1 VLRSGGEA
9 PAMAPG
15 QSRVTFMID
24 VLLTDDHALVRTG
37 IKRLLEDSNKVRI
50 VGEADCGEDS
60 VTLAQQL
67 NPDVILMDV
76 NMPGIG
82 GVEACRRILQRNPAQ
97 KIIVL
102 TIHNEQT
109 FPKRMLEIGARG
121 YLTKECGVDEMLHA
135 IEQVYNGGN
144 YIAPSIAQQL
154 ALSLLPG
161 NEKNPIDRLSRREF
175 QVMLMIS
182 HGLTNA
188 AISEKLCLSPKTVST
203 YRLRL
208 LDKLGAQN
216 EVDLVKIAVEQGM
229 VEFGQSD

>member
-1 VLRSGGEA
+1 
-9 PAMAPG
+9 
-15 QSRVTFMID
+15 MIK

-37 IKRLLEDSNKVRI
+37 IRRLLEDSKQVVI
-50 VGEADCGEDS
+50 VGEADCGEDGIK
-60 VTLAQQL
+60 LAQEL
-67 NPDVILMDV
+67 EPDVILMDV

-82 GVEACRRILQRNPAQ
+82 GVEACRRILQRNPKQ

-102 TIHNEQT
+102 TVHGEQT
-109 FPKRMLEIGARG
+109 FPKRMLEIGAKG
-121 YLTKECGVDEMLHA
+121 YLTKECGVDEMLEA
-135 IEQVYNGGN
+135 IRQVNNGGA

-161 NEKNPIDRLSRREF
+161 NEHNPIDLLSRREF

-188 AISEKLCLSPKTVST
+188 EISDKLCLSPKTIST

-208 LDKLGAQN
+208 LEKLGAQN
-216 EVDLVKIAVEQGM
+216 EVDLIKIAVEQGM
-229 VEFGQSD
+229 VEFAQSE

>member
-1 VLRSGGEA
+1 
-9 PAMAPG
+9 
-15 QSRVTFMID
+15 MISL
-24 VLLTDDHALVRTG
+24 LLTDDHVLVRTG
-37 IKRLLEDSNKVRI
+37 IRRLLEDSKQIKI

-60 VTLAQQL
+60 ITLAQQL
-67 NPDVILMDV
+67 KPDVILMDV

-82 GVEACRRILQRNPAQ
+82 GVEACRRILQRDPEQ

-121 YLTKECGVDEMLHA
+121 YLTKECGVDEMLLA
-135 IEQVYNGGN
+135 IRQVNDGGA

-161 NEKNPIDRLSRREF
+161 NEDNPIDRLSRREF

-188 AISEKLCLSPKTVST
+188 EISDKLCLSPKTIST

-216 EVDLVKIAVEQGM
+216 EVDLLKIAVEQGM
-229 VEFGQSD
+229 VEFIQSD

>member
-1 VLRSGGEA
+1 
-9 PAMAPG
+9 
-15 QSRVTFMID
+15 MIN
-24 VLLTDDHALVRTG
+24 VLLTEDHLLVRSG
-37 IKRLLEDSNKVRI
+37 IRRLLEDSNQVKI

-60 VTLAQQL
+60 LKLAQEL
-67 NPDVILMDV
+67 KPDVILMDV

-109 FPKRMLEIGARG
+109 FPKRMLEIGAKG
-121 YLTKECGVDEMLHA
+121 YLTKECGVDEMLPA
-135 IEQVYNGGN
+135 IRQVYNGGA

-161 NEKNPIDRLSRREF
+161 NEHNPIDKLSRREF

-188 AISEKLCLSPKTVST
+188 EISDKLCLSPKTIST

-216 EVDLVKIAVEQGM
+216 EVDLIKIAVEQGI
-229 VEFGQSD
+229 VEFANSE

>member
-1 VLRSGGEA
+1 
-9 PAMAPG
+9 M
-15 QSRVTFMID
+15 
-24 VLLTDDHALVRTG
+24 TDDHALVRTG
-37 IKRLLEDSNKVRI
+37 IRRLLEDSGEVNI
-50 VGEADCGEDS
+50 VGEADCGES
-60 VTLAQQL
+60 SLKLAQEL
-67 NPDVILMDV
+67 KPDVILMDV

-109 FPKRMLEIGARG
+109 FPKRMLEIGAKG
-121 YLTKECGVDEMLHA
+121 YLTKECGVEEMLAA
-135 IEQVYNGGN
+135 IRQVYHGGA

-161 NEKNPIDRLSRREF
+161 NESNPIDRLSRREF

-188 AISEKLCLSPKTVST
+188 EISEKLCLSPKTIST

-208 LDKLGAQN
+208 LEKLGAQN
-216 EVDLVKIAVEQGM
+216 EVDLIKIAVEQGM
-229 VEFGQSD
+229 VEFAQSE

>member
-1 VLRSGGEA
+1 
-9 PAMAPG
+9 
-15 QSRVTFMID
+15 MIS
-24 VLLTDDHALVRTG
+24 VLLTDDHVLVRTG
-37 IKRLLEDSNKVRI
+37 IRRLLEDSKQIKI

-60 VTLAQQL
+60 ITLAQQL
-67 NPDVILMDV
+67 KPDVILMDV

-82 GVEACRRILQRNPAQ
+82 GVEACRRILQRDPEQ

-121 YLTKECGVDEMLHA
+121 YLTKECGVDEMLLA
-135 IEQVYNGGN
+135 IRQVNDGGA

-161 NEKNPIDRLSRREF
+161 NEDNPIDRLSRREF

-188 AISEKLCLSPKTVST
+188 AISDKLCLSPKTIST

-208 LDKLGAQN
+208 LEKLGAQN
-216 EVDLVKIAVEQGM
+216 EVDLLKIAVEQGM
-229 VEFGQSD
+229 VEFIQSD

>member
-1 VLRSGGEA
+1 
-9 PAMAPG
+9 
-15 QSRVTFMID
+15 MIS
-24 VLLTDDHALVRTG
+24 VLLTDDHALVRSG
-37 IKRLLEDSNKVRI
+37 IRRLLEDSKQVRI
-50 VGEADCGEDS
+50 IGEAESGEEG
-60 VTLAQQL
+60 VRLAQEL
-67 NPDVILMDV
+67 EPDVILMDV

-82 GVEACRRILQRNPAQ
+82 GVEACRRILQRNPGQ

-121 YLTKECGVDEMLHA
+121 YLTKECGVDEMLSA
-135 IEQVYNGGN
+135 IVQVHKGGA

-161 NEKNPIDRLSRREF
+161 NEHNPIDRLSRREF

-182 HGLTNA
+182 HGLSNA
-188 AISEKLCLSPKTVST
+188 EISDKLCLSPKTVST

-216 EVDLVKIAVEQGM
+216 EVDLIKIAVEQGM
-229 VEFGQSD
+229 VEFAHAD

>member
-1 VLRSGGEA
+1 
-9 PAMAPG
+9 
-15 QSRVTFMID
+15 MISI
-24 VLLTDDHALVRTG
+24 LLTDDHLLVRTG
-37 IKRLLEDSNKVRI
+37 IRRLLEDSKQVNI
-50 VGEADCGEDS
+50 VGEADCGEES
-60 VTLAQQL
+60 LTLAQQL

-82 GVEACRRILQRNPAQ
+82 GVEACRRILQRNPRQ

-109 FPKRMLEIGARG
+109 FPKRMLEIGAKG
-121 YLTKECGVDEMLHA
+121 YLTKECGVDEMLEA
-135 IEQVYNGGN
+135 IKQVNNGGA

-161 NEKNPIDRLSRREF
+161 NHLNPIDRLSRREF
-175 QVMLMIS
+175 QVMLLIS

-188 AISEKLCLSPKTVST
+188 AISEKLCLSPKTIST

-208 LDKLGAQN
+208 LEKLGAQS
-216 EVDLVKIAVEQGM
+216 EVDLIKIAVEQGM
-229 VEFGQSD
+229 VEFANLE

>member
-1 VLRSGGEA
+1 
-9 PAMAPG
+9 
-15 QSRVTFMID
+15 MID
-24 VLLTDDHALVRTG
+24 VLLIDDHALVRTG
-37 IKRLLEDSNKVRI
+37 IRRLLEDSGQISI
-50 VGEADCGEDS
+50 VGEADCGEDG
-60 VTLAQQL
+60 VTLAQQV

-76 NMPGIG
+76 SMPGIG
-82 GVEACRRILQRNPAQ
+82 GVEACRRILQRDSGQ

-121 YLTKECGVDEMLHA
+121 YLTKECGVDEMLLA
-135 IEQVYNGGN
+135 IQQVYNGKA

-161 NEKNPIDRLSRREF
+161 NQHNPIDRLSRREF

-208 LDKLGAQN
+208 LEKLGAQN
-216 EVDLVKIAVEQGM
+216 EVELIKIAVEQGM
-229 VEFGQSD
+229 VEFNSSS

>member
-1 VLRSGGEA
+1 
-9 PAMAPG
+9 
-15 QSRVTFMID
+15 MIT
-24 VLLTDDHALVRTG
+24 VLLTDDHVLVRTG
-37 IKRLLEDSNKVRI
+37 IRRLLEDTKQVKI

-60 VTLAQQL
+60 LKLAQSL
-67 NPDVILMDV
+67 KPDVILMDV

-82 GVEACRRILQRNPAQ
+82 GVEACRLILQRNPKQ

-109 FPKRMLEIGARG
+109 FPKRLLEIGAKG
-121 YLTKECGVDEMLHA
+121 YLTKDCGVDEMIEA
-135 IEQVYNGGN
+135 IIQVNNGGA
-144 YIAPSIAQQL
+144 YIASSIAQRL

-161 NEKNPIDRLSRREF
+161 NEDNPIDRLSRREF

-182 HGLTNA
+182 HGQTNNE
-188 AISEKLCLSPKTVST
+188 ISETLCLSPKTIST
-203 YRLRL
+203 YRLRV

-229 VEFGQSD
+229 IEFATTG

>member
-1 VLRSGGEA
+1 
-9 PAMAPG
+9 
-15 QSRVTFMID
+15 MIS
-24 VLLTDDHALVRTG
+24 VLLTDDHVLVRSG
-37 IKRLLEDSNKVRI
+37 IKRLLEDSKQVKI
-50 VGEADCGEDS
+50 IGEADSGEDS
-60 VTLAQQL
+60 IKMAQEL

-82 GVEACRRILQRNPAQ
+82 GVEACRRILQRNPEQ

-102 TIHNEQT
+102 TVHNEKT
-109 FPKRMLEIGARG
+109 FPKRMLEIGAKG
-121 YLTKECGVDEMLHA
+121 YLTKECGVDEMLNA
-135 IEQVYNGGN
+135 IRQVYQGGA

-161 NEKNPIDRLSRREF
+161 NENNPIDRLSRREF

-188 AISEKLCLSPKTVST
+188 EISDKLCLSPKTIST

-216 EVDLVKIAVEQGM
+216 EVDLIKIAVEQGI
-229 VEFGQSD
+229 VEFAQSE

>member
-1 VLRSGGEA
+1 
-9 PAMAPG
+9 
-15 QSRVTFMID
+15 MID
-24 VLLTDDHALVRTG
+24 VLLIDDHALVRTG
-37 IKRLLEDSNKVRI
+37 IRRLLEDSGQIRI
-50 VGEADCGEDS
+50 AGEADCGEDG
-60 VTLAQQL
+60 VMLAQQL

-76 NMPGIG
+76 SMPGIG
-82 GVEACRRILQRNPAQ
+82 GVEACRRILQRDSSQ

-121 YLTKECGVDEMLHA
+121 YLTKECGVDEMLLA
-135 IEQVYNGGN
+135 IQQVYNGKA

-161 NEKNPIDRLSRREF
+161 NQHNPIDRLSRREF

-208 LDKLGAQN
+208 LEKLGAQN
-216 EVDLVKIAVEQGM
+216 EVDLIKIAVEQGM
-229 VEFGQSD
+229 VEFNSSD

>member
-1 VLRSGGEA
+1 
-9 PAMAPG
+9 
-15 QSRVTFMID
+15 MIN
-24 VLLTDDHALVRTG
+24 VLLTDDHLLVRSG
-37 IKRLLEDSNKVRI
+37 IRRLLEDSNQVKI

-60 VTLAQQL
+60 LKLAQEL
-67 NPDVILMDV
+67 KPDVILMDV

-109 FPKRMLEIGARG
+109 FPKRMLEIGAKG
-121 YLTKECGVDEMLHA
+121 YLTKECGVDEMLTA
-135 IEQVYNGGN
+135 IRQVYNGGA

-161 NEKNPIDRLSRREF
+161 NEHNPIDKLSRREF

-188 AISEKLCLSPKTVST
+188 EISDKLCLSPKTIST

-216 EVDLVKIAVEQGM
+216 EVDLIKIAVEQGI
-229 VEFGQSD
+229 VEFANSG

>member
-1 VLRSGGEA
+1 
-9 PAMAPG
+9 
-15 QSRVTFMID
+15 MID

-37 IKRLLEDSNKVRI
+37 IRRLLEDSGEVRI
-50 VGEADCGEDS
+50 VGEANSGEEG
-60 VTLAQQL
+60 VLLAQQL
-67 NPDVILMDV
+67 RPDVILMDV
-76 NMPGIG
+76 SMPGIG
-82 GVEACRRILQRNPAQ
+82 GVEACRRILQRDSAQ

-121 YLTKECGVDEMLHA
+121 YLTKECGVDEMLLA
-135 IEQVYNGGN
+135 IKQVYNGKA

-161 NEKNPIDRLSRREF
+161 NQHNPIDRLSRREF

-208 LDKLGAQN
+208 LEKLGAQN

-229 VEFGQSD
+229 VEFSSSE

>member
-1 VLRSGGEA
+1 
-9 PAMAPG
+9 
-15 QSRVTFMID
+15 MID
-24 VLLTDDHALVRTG
+24 VLLIDDHALVRTG
-37 IKRLLEDSNKVRI
+37 IRRLLEDSGQIRI
-50 VGEADCGEDS
+50 VGEADCGEDG
-60 VTLAQQL
+60 VTLAQQV

-76 NMPGIG
+76 SMPGIG
-82 GVEACRRILQRNPAQ
+82 GVEACRRILQRDPGQ

-121 YLTKECGVDEMLHA
+121 YLTKECGVDEMLLA
-135 IEQVYNGGN
+135 IKQVYNGSA

-161 NEKNPIDRLSRREF
+161 NQHNPIDRLSRREF

-188 AISEKLCLSPKTVST
+188 AISEKLCLSPKTIST

-208 LDKLGAQN
+208 LEKLGAQN

-229 VEFGQSD
+229 VEFSSLD

>member
-1 VLRSGGEA
+1 
-9 PAMAPG
+9 
-15 QSRVTFMID
+15 MIS
-24 VLLTDDHALVRTG
+24 VLLTDDHVLVRSG
-37 IKRLLEDSNKVRI
+37 IKRLLEDSKQVKI
-50 VGEADCGEDS
+50 IGEADSGEDRIK
-60 VTLAQQL
+60 LAAEL
-67 NPDVILMDV
+67 DADVILMDV

-82 GVEACRRILQRNPAQ
+82 GVEACRRILQRNPKQ

-102 TIHNEQT
+102 TVHNEKT
-109 FPKRMLEIGARG
+109 FPKRMLEIGAKG
-121 YLTKECGVDEMLHA
+121 YLTKECGVDEMLNA
-135 IEQVYNGGN
+135 IRQVYNGGA

-161 NEKNPIDRLSRREF
+161 NENNPIDRLSRREF

-188 AISEKLCLSPKTVST
+188 EISDKLCLSPKTIST

-216 EVDLVKIAVEQGM
+216 EVDLIKIAVEQGI
-229 VEFGQSD
+229 VEFAHSE